1 MDRVTKLSESNPS
14 EFAEAK
20 DLMITIRNRKTNLKA
35 SMNLFKINLGKEVT
49 DRDLSEEKIKNAS
62 ILGLKLPKFKGY
74 NSVMNYYT
82 FKTEFE
88 N

>member
-1 MDRVTKLSESNPS
+1 
-14 EFAEAK
+14 
-20 DLMITIRNRKTNLKA
+20 
-35 SMNLFKINLGKEVT
+35 MNLFKINLGKEVT
-49 DRDLSEEKIKNAS
+49 DRDLCEEKIKNAS

-88 N
+88 KL